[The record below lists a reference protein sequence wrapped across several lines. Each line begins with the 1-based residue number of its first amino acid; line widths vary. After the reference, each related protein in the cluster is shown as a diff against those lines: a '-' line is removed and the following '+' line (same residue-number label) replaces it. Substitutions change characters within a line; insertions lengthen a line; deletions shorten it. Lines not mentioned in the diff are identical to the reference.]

1 MDPLYFEMFNPFMN
15 QIPQVLCFGEP
26 LGLVAGQL
34 AAPGSSS
41 PAVMTFAGAEA
52 NVAIGLARQGVAVAY
67 CAAVG
72 NDWFGQAVQRTLRGE
87 GVDVSLVQVDFEART
102 GMMIKQPQVL
112 SEPSVT
118 YYRAD
123 SAFARNAAAIAESME
138 IPAGCALFVSGIT
151 PALRADVRDAF
162 ITLLERAAAAGT
174 TIFLDLNFRSK
185 LWTWA
190 DARAALKPV
199 IGLCQVVLAS
209 ETEASSLTETASY
222 QEAAQA
228 LLALGA
234 KEVVIKRGPEGATY
248 FSGDVVID
256 APAHAIPIVVDP
268 IGAGDA
274 FDSGFVA
281 GRVKGY
287 SLERS
292 LQLGAIMGAAAC
304 SFVGDWEG
312 LPLAAQTERLMQ
324 GDRESAR

>member
-1 MDPLYFEMFNPFMN
+1 MN
-15 QIPQVLCFGEP
+15 QNPQVLCFGEA
-26 LGLVAGQL
+26 LGLVAAQL
-34 AAPGSSS
+34 TAPGSSS
-41 PAVMTFAGAEA
+41 SPATLTFAGAES
-52 NVAIGLARQGVAVAY
+52 NVAIGLARQGVASAF
-67 CAAVG
+67 CSAVG
-72 NDWFGQAVQRTLRGE
+72 NDWFGQAIQRSLQAE
-87 GVDVSLVQVDFEART
+87 GVDASLVKVDHDART
-102 GMMIKQPQVL
+102 GLMIKQPQVL
-112 SEPSVT
+112 SEPSVV

-123 SAFARNAAAIAESME
+123 SAFARNAAELAGKME

-151 PALRADVRDAF
+151 PALRPDVREAF
-162 ITLLERAAAAGT
+162 IALLQRAQAAGT

-190 DARAALKPV
+190 DARAALKPL
-199 IGLCQVVLAS
+199 ISLCQVVLSS
-209 ETEASSLTETASY
+209 ETEAASLTETVGY
-222 QEAAQA
+222 RDAALA
-228 LLALGA
+228 LLGLGA

-248 FSGDVVID
+248 FSGEIVID
-256 APAHAIPIVVDP
+256 APAHAIPFVVDP

-274 FDSGFVA
+274 FDAGFVA

-312 LPLAAQTERLMQ
+312 LPLVAQTDRLMQ